1 MNIIVIADTIMII
14 PTTIISI
21 ISVTLTILAM
31 IISEQLPGCI
41 PKASE
46 VICLTSSLNDLFR
59 VSTGFYKGFCKVR
72 VPFRVLSKRALYWD
86 LTRDPNLENYLNP
99 KP

>member
-1 MNIIVIADTIMII
+1 MII

-31 IISEQLPGCI
+31 IISEQLASCI
-41 PKASE
+41 PKGSE
-46 VICLTSSLNDLFR
+46 VFCLTSSLNDHFR

-72 VPFRVLSKRALYWD
+72 VPFRVLSIRVSHYIG
-86 LTRDPNLENYLNP
+86 T
-99 KP
+99 